1 MPSCLRRM
9 NILKNNMK
17 SKRKSDNDII
27 QLSRKYIDLLHEC
40 PELMKIDMGSTN
52 EFWKAAEA
60 MDNNN
65 EIQEAIAI
73 YKLTQLQKIIDNKEW
88 EDNKEILN
96 RIHQQYLQLIENISD
111 YNFAIFINFGSPDFW
126 TAVNNQQQDNDEEE
140 GIDLENVDTWTPE
153 QLSK

>member
-9 NILKNNMK
+9 IILKKNMK
-17 SKRKSDNDII
+17 SKSDINII
-27 QLSRKYIDLLHEC
+27 ELCRKYIDLLHEC
-40 PELMKIDMGSTN
+40 PELMKIDMGSN

-96 RIHQQYLQLIENISD
+96 RIHRQYLQLIENISD